1 MELVDNGIGD
11 VIERE
16 RISRC
21 WSFFDAANYFNI
33 EYIIRD
39 GKEYY

>member
-1 MELVDNGIGD
+1 MELEDNRIGD
-11 VIERE
+11 VIEGE
-16 RISRC
+16 DQLG